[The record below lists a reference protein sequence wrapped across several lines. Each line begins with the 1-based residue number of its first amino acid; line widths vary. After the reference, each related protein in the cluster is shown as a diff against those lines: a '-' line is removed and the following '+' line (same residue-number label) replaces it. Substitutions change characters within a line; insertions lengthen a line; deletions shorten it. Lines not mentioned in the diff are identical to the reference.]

1 MPLFFDSS
9 KGTYG
14 SGIVII
20 NDNKVVETISRKG
33 QNHENISM
41 RNVAGEIEGAMIAME
56 YAIENGYN
64 TLDLYFDYNGIE
76 KWCTGEWKTN
86 KEGTKNYKQFYDGI
100 KNRLRVNFY
109 KVKAHS
115 GVDYNELADKL
126 AKESLI

>member
-1 MPLFFDSS
+1 
-9 KGTYG
+9 
-14 SGIVII
+14 
-20 NDNKVVETISRKG
+20 
-33 QNHENISM
+33 
-41 RNVAGEIEGAMIAME
+41 
-56 YAIENGYN
+56 